1 MSVSQREMILNH
13 LKKKKSITSWE
24 AFEDFGATRLS
35 AIIFDLRSDGF
46 DIRDVWEEVVNRYG
60 ETVRYK
66 RYFLVGK
73 KKLG

>member
-1 MSVSQREMILNH
+1 MSVSQREMILKH
-13 LKKKKSITSWE
+13 LKKKKSITSLE

-35 AIIFDLRSDGF
+35 AIIFDLRSGGF
-46 DIRDVWEEVVNRYG
+46 DIRDVWEEVTNRYG

-73 KKLG
+73 KRLG

>member
-1 MSVSQREMILNH
+1 MSVSQREMILKH

-35 AIIFDLRSDGF
+35 AIIFDLRSCGF
-46 DIRDVWEEVVNRYG
+46 DIRDVWEEVTNRYG

>member
-1 MSVSQREMILNH
+1 MSVSQRETILNH

-35 AIIFDLRSDGF
+35 AIIFDLRSCGF
-46 DIRDVWEEVVNRYG
+46 DIRNVWEEVTNRYG